1 MAIHP
6 SPFTNRGQ
14 AQKRRTE
21 VSITHVS
28 HTWRSSALACS
39 AFAHSRWSSKSR
51 VPFDCLSAYL
61 KRSGKRPL
69 DIWIE
74 LSSDDMENLDRL
86 FGKLAEDAERWH
98 LEAFEVL
105 KDVEAPNMVSLEMF
119 IPSLTWTSPA
129 PFLKGGTPQLRELR
143 ADVKALDGLRF
154 QPFPCLSTLQLE
166 TLNVGEFS
174 WSIFLD
180 LLALPYL
187 QTLSI
192 AGEIFQSPEATAK
205 GRTMVAKQLKHF
217 RCSDPEV
224 FCNIWTFVEA
234 PELEL
239 LIFIGT
245 PLEGCIFPF
254 AEADT
259 KDDSAHGLFPFL
271 HTLGLLSCQV
281 NAEDTSNALLLAHA
295 TKSIQHLYVAQDE
308 EGHDADMGSTSIFW
322 PNLKTLTCLLEMDS
336 DSFDLEPAS
345 CLEIV
350 ECRAKKM

>member
-1 MAIHP
+1 
-6 SPFTNRGQ
+6 
-14 AQKRRTE
+14 
-21 VSITHVS
+21 
-28 HTWRSSALACS
+28 
-39 AFAHSRWSSKSR
+39 
-51 VPFDCLSAYL
+51 
-61 KRSGKRPL
+61 
-69 DIWIE
+69 
-74 LSSDDMENLDRL
+74 
-86 FGKLAEDAERWH
+86 
-98 LEAFEVL
+98 
-105 KDVEAPNMVSLEMF
+105 MVSLEMF
-119 IPSLTWTSPA
+119 SPSRTWTSPA
-129 PFLKGGTPQLRELR
+129 PFLKGGTPKLRELR

-166 TLNVGEFS
+166 TLNEGEFS

-180 LLALPYL
+180 LLALPCL

-205 GRTMVAKQLKHF
+205 GRTVVAKQLKHF

-245 PLEGCIFPF
+245 PLEDCIFPF

-259 KDDSAHGLFPFL
+259 KDDSAHGLFPSL

-308 EGHDADMGSTSIFW
+308 EGHDADRSVFHAMAEMGSTSIFW

-350 ECRAKKM
+350 ECRAKKMQKHCTLRLFDDQVQWWRSSDLKSWKRLQEGGFYERIAGYCHEGDIDYVPWPPRATRTFHSSSEEHFLSHGDEYEEDD